1 MKFYLLVLDDLPVL
15 DVVGHTEEEVRIAAT
30 KKYGVGNYTWY
41 ESENR
46 VKIVRGTMNIL
57 A

>member
-15 DVVGHTEEEVRIAAT
+15 DVVGHTEEEVRFAAT

-46 VKIVRGTMNIL
+46 VKIVRGSLNIL

>member
-46 VKIVRGTMNIL
+46 VKIVRGSLNIL